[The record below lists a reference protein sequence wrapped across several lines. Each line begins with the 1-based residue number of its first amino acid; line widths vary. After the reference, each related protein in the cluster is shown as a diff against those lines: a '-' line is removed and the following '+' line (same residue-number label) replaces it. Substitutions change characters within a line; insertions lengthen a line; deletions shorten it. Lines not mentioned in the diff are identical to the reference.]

1 VRHLVHFLLQIR
13 LLFFRHSHATVN
25 LRENQTSGN
34 RLA

>member
-1 VRHLVHFLLQIR
+1 
-13 LLFFRHSHATVN
+13 VN